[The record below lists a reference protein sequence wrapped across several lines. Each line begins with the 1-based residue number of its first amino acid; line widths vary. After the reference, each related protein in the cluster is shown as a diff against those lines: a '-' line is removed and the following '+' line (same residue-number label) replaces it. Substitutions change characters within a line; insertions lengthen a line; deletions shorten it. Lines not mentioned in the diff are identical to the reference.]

1 MKKLYYIFLLPA
13 LTLLAGLTACGDYDM
28 DEITGAHI
36 LTDDE
41 LAELHRQDS
50 IAEAL
55 RQQIN
60 ADTILR
66 YTVTDYFATTYTAQ
80 RLDIDISAIAACF
93 GLTEEE
99 VLAGINQD
107 DGAPTING
115 FAIQASTHQDYT
127 LNRSTTNGVWG
138 HWFDS
143 NGDAGTWADLS
154 ALGTLSFYCEWQGQP
169 NDDDSSNFFN
179 IGQNPS
185 TFTTPQEWTVYECL
199 SYEDKRVAVAITYIL
214 TERGEVTASVVSTQS
229 LTLDVSPASTY
240 DMTNVKFDVDQVLA
254 DLGISSMDEV
264 EGYLAVQADGSY
276 AQETIAGVN
285 GYWFD
290 ADGTANAYSE
300 NSRVYTSYGGD
311 DWPADEIGIG
321 QYPGNCAVGDSYTVQ
336 YGFLANN
343 KIAMMEITVNIV
355 AYQDPETAPEGDPEE
370 LTIDVTLQKNYT
382 DDFASVEFD
391 VRETLRQAFKMTTY
405 QIHSARMSGDLKI
418 YCQEETAEE
427 PEYTADVPGYWL
439 AADGT
444 SAAYADG
451 ICWVSL
457 GTSETELYLYGGNH
471 PANVSPTAG
480 ASLQTTYI
488 ITCNGGKVTV
498 NITFQVDPQA
508 AAE

>member
-1 MKKLYYIFLLPA
+1 MKRLYYIFLLPA
-13 LTLLAGLTACGDYDM
+13 FLFLTGVTACGDYDM
-28 DEITGAHI
+28 DEITGLHI

-41 LAELHRQDS
+41 MEEIRRQDS

-60 ADTILR
+60 ADLILE
-66 YTVTDYFATTYTAQ
+66 YTVTDYFATTYTTQ
-80 RLDIDISAIAACF
+80 RLDIDIAAIAECF

-107 DGAPTING
+107 TGAPTING

-138 HWFDS
+138 HWFDN
-143 NGDAGTWADLS
+143 NGDAGTWNDLS
-154 ALGTLSFYCEWQGQP
+154 ALGTLSFYCEWQGFP
-169 NDDDSSNFFN
+169 DDEDENNYFN
-179 IGQNPS
+179 IGQNPN

-214 TERGEVTASVVSTQS
+214 TERGDVTAEIANTQQ
-229 LTLDVSPASTY
+229 LTLDMNPASTY
-240 DMTNVKFDVDQVLA
+240 DMVNVKFDPDQVTA
-254 DLGISSMDEV
+254 ALGIASMDEI
-264 EGYLAVQADGSY
+264 EGYLGVQADGSY
-276 AQETIAGVN
+276 AQETNAGTN
-285 GYWFD
+285 GFWYD
-290 ADGTANAYSE
+290 ADGGANAYSE

-311 DWPADEIGIG
+311 GWPVDAIGIG
-321 QYPGNCAVGDSYTVQ
+321 QYPGTCAVGDSYTVK

-355 AYQDPETAPEGDPEE
+355 AYQDPETAPEGEPEE
-370 LTIDVTLQKNYT
+370 LTIDVNLQKNYT
-382 DDFASVEFD
+382 NDFANVQVD

-405 QIHSARMSGDLKI
+405 QIHSARVSGDLKI
-418 YCQEETAEE
+418 YCQTETAEE

-439 AADGT
+439 AADGS

-451 ICWVSL
+451 LCWVSL

-471 PANVSPTAG
+471 PENVSPTAG
-480 ASLQTTYI
+480 TTLTTTYI

-498 NITFQVDPQA
+498 NINFQVDPE

>member
-66 YTVTDYFATTYTAQ
+66 YTVTDYFATTYTSQ

-214 TERGEVTASVVSTQS
+214 TGRGEVTASVVSTQS

-254 DLGISSMDEV
+254 DLAISSMDEV

-439 AADGT
+439 AADGA
-444 SAAYADG
+444 SAPYADG

-480 ASLQTTYI
+480 ATLQTTYI